1 VPGIFN
7 ARTSQEQQRDLDSN
21 NSFLVQVSFRRAVLR
36 TLKEPGDFVRRTSV
50 FESGTFLYPTLARSL
65 LYPTRFCS
73 KKQTILDKTRK
84 LSQKSARVWNNLLVE
99 AAGFSQKLGA
109 ASKSEERGTMSELRA
124 FTTIEKPLLTG
135 REVEVLSLVIEG
147 YSSKQVAD
155 MLFISK
161 RTVDF
166 HLDNIYG
173 KLQVSNRMQALQK
186 ASRLGIL
193 AKAA

>member
-1 VPGIFN
+1 MTEASAFSAG
-7 ARTSQEQQRDLDSN
+7 S
-21 NSFLVQVSFRRAVLR
+21 
-36 TLKEPGDFVRRTSV
+36 K
-50 FESGTFLYPTLARSL
+50 PTLTSR
-65 LYPTRFCS
+65 
-73 KKQTILDKTRK
+73 
-84 LSQKSARVWNNLLVE
+84 
-99 AAGFSQKLGA
+99 
-109 ASKSEERGTMSELRA
+109 EL
-124 FTTIEKPLLTG
+124 
-135 REVEVLSLVIEG
+135 EVLSLVIEG

-186 ASRLGIL
+186 ASRMGLL

>member
-1 VPGIFN
+1 
-7 ARTSQEQQRDLDSN
+7 
-21 NSFLVQVSFRRAVLR
+21 
-36 TLKEPGDFVRRTSV
+36 
-50 FESGTFLYPTLARSL
+50 
-65 LYPTRFCS
+65 
-73 KKQTILDKTRK
+73 
-84 LSQKSARVWNNLLVE
+84 
-99 AAGFSQKLGA
+99 
-109 ASKSEERGTMSELRA
+109 MSELRA
-124 FTTIEKPLLTG
+124 FTTIEKPLLTS
-135 REVEVLSLVIEG
+135 RELEVLSLVIEG

>member
-1 VPGIFN
+1 
-7 ARTSQEQQRDLDSN
+7 
-21 NSFLVQVSFRRAVLR
+21 
-36 TLKEPGDFVRRTSV
+36 
-50 FESGTFLYPTLARSL
+50 
-65 LYPTRFCS
+65 
-73 KKQTILDKTRK
+73 
-84 LSQKSARVWNNLLVE
+84 
-99 AAGFSQKLGA
+99 
-109 ASKSEERGTMSELRA
+109 MSEVRA
-124 FTTIEKPLLTG
+124 FSSEKPLLTS
-135 REVEVLSLVIEG
+135 RELEVLSLVIEG

-186 ASRLGIL
+186 ASRMGLL

>member
-1 VPGIFN
+1 MTEIQTFS
-7 ARTSQEQQRDLDSN
+7 TSDKPML
-21 NSFLVQVSFRRAVLR
+21 
-36 TLKEPGDFVRRTSV
+36 TS
-50 FESGTFLYPTLARSL
+50 R
-65 LYPTRFCS
+65 
-73 KKQTILDKTRK
+73 
-84 LSQKSARVWNNLLVE
+84 
-99 AAGFSQKLGA
+99 
-109 ASKSEERGTMSELRA
+109 EL
-124 FTTIEKPLLTG
+124 
-135 REVEVLSLVIEG
+135 EVLSLVIEG

-186 ASRLGIL
+186 ASRLGLL

>member
-1 VPGIFN
+1 
-7 ARTSQEQQRDLDSN
+7 
-21 NSFLVQVSFRRAVLR
+21 
-36 TLKEPGDFVRRTSV
+36 
-50 FESGTFLYPTLARSL
+50 
-65 LYPTRFCS
+65 
-73 KKQTILDKTRK
+73 
-84 LSQKSARVWNNLLVE
+84 
-99 AAGFSQKLGA
+99 
-109 ASKSEERGTMSELRA
+109 MSELRA
-124 FTTIEKPLLTG
+124 FTTIEKPLLTS
-135 REVEVLSLVIEG
+135 RELEVLSQVIEG

-186 ASRLGIL
+186 ASRMGIL